1 MRKPNYWAK
10 RKAKPMLETLKEI
23 TSIIALVT
31 FIIANAYS
39 IIRSKIEIKLAKK
52 NDARLERLNNKLN
65 GLDNSQPTNG

>member
-1 MRKPNYWAK
+1 
-10 RKAKPMLETLKEI
+10 MLETLKEI

-65 GLDNSQPTNG
+65 GLDT